1 MMMMD
6 FRIVTVSKVYSRQS
20 RKKNKKIMG
29 KTKTHFF
36 SIYNGKRLRKLK
48 IEIYNSNECV
58 KVPTKINSL
67 LRYKRY
73 HD

>member
-36 SIYNGKRLRKLK
+36 FYL
-48 IEIYNSNECV
+48 
-58 KVPTKINSL
+58 
-67 LRYKRY
+67 
-73 HD
+73 